1 MRERRA
7 QLGEA
12 AMHTSTWT
20 SYEAGDE
27 IGVGAL
33 DIERL
38 ISAIDST
45 ADNDFELGEAWDGSA
60 DLLEEDDPE

>member
-1 MRERRA
+1 
-7 QLGEA
+7 
-12 AMHTSTWT
+12 MHTSTWT